1 MTKYISFF
9 FGILLLQACQEA
21 EIVDLNVYDCELS
34 FLDESETHP
43 QKAEFE
49 GFLNRIAA
57 HSPGTQMAIRT
68 SDGKTWTG
76 AAGYADLAS
85 RVPLQTCN
93 KLMVGSVSK
102 IFTGVLIMQLQ
113 DEGILSIEDKMSDW
127 LEGELIDEIANADQA
142 TIQNL
147 LNHNSGIP
155 DYLAVEQFIDAANT
169 PNFKET
175 QREKLEYIY
184 GKKAEFD
191 LGERYSYSNS
201 NYVLLGLIVEE
212 ARQMP
217 LWDAVDKYIVEPLDL
232 KVAEM
237 GTHDQPIPIGTARPY
252 LATHSDKYFDIMQNA
267 VSDAATGDGGIASNA
282 QDLIT
287 FIDGLFG
294 GKLVSEEVLKLMTE
308 TLVREDE
315 DTEYGLGIEKYDT
328 DHGIMFGHTGSTSSY
343 TAFLFYFPD
352 AQVTFSFTSSG
363 QAFHGDF
370 YSTIEEVFEELF
382 DLIVE

>member
-1 MTKYISFF
+1 MIKYIFFF
-9 FGILLLQACQEA
+9 FGILWLQACQEA
-21 EIVDLNVYDCELS
+21 EIVDPNIYDCELS

-43 QKAEFE
+43 QKAQFE
-49 GFLNRIAA
+49 GFLKRIGE
-57 HSPGTQMAIRT
+57 HSPGTQMAIST
-68 SDGKTWTG
+68 KDGKIWTG

-102 IFTGVLIMQLQ
+102 VFTGVLIMQLY
-113 DEGILSIEDKMSDW
+113 DEGILSIDDKMGDW
-127 LEGELIDEIANADQA
+127 LDGELMDEIANADQV

-147 LNHNSGIP
+147 LNHTSGIP

-184 GKKAEFD
+184 GKKAEFAPNAQ
-191 LGERYSYSNS
+191 YSYSNS

-217 LWDAVDKYIVEPLDL
+217 LWDAVEKFIVDPLEL

-237 GTHDQPIPIGTARPY
+237 GTHNQPIPVGTARPY

-267 VSDAATGDGGIASNA
+267 VSDGATGDGGVASNA
-282 QDLIT
+282 RDLIT
-287 FIDGLFG
+287 FMDGLFS
-294 GKLVSEEVLKLMTE
+294 GKLMSEDALKRMTE

-328 DHGIMFGHTGSTSSY
+328 DHGTMFGHTGSTSSY
-343 TAFLFYFPD
+343 TAYLFYFPD
-352 AQVTFSFTSSG
+352 AQVTFSLTSSG

-370 YSTIEEVFEELF
+370 SSTIGEVFGELF
-382 DLIVE
+382 DLVIE